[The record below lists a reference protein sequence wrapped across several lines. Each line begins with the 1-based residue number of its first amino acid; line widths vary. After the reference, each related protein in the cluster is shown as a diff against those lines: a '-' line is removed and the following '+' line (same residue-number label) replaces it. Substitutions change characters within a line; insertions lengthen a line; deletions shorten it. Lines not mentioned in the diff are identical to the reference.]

1 MNLKEFEKKFKDFL
15 EKTKARKSTIVFKA
29 RIEKQQN
36 AKFWKRPTHS
46 IRVRLILFRYRKN
59 FEA

>member
-29 RIEKQQN
+29 RIEKRQN
-36 AKFWKRPTHS
+36 AKF
-46 IRVRLILFRYRKN
+46 
-59 FEA
+59 